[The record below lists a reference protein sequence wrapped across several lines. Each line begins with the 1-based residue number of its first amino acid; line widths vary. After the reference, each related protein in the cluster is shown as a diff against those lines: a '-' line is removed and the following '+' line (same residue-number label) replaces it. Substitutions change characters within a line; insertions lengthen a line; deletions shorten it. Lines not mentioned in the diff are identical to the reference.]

1 MSLKIY
7 SDAAKELVNERWV
20 HVALGFGL
28 AAVLPPSCFIILLL
42 LGSPIR
48 ARYFE
53 SDVAAYMTVLTAGL
67 LLSVIPTVLFGLPLY
82 LMRQRLGVFRLPL
95 ALALAAIGGAVT
107 TVIVAGGVRL
117 LDYGTGSL
125 FGIPSAIALWWF
137 ALRVKTPWP
146 TT

>member
-1 MSLKIY
+1 
-7 SDAAKELVNERWV
+7 
-20 HVALGFGL
+20 
-28 AAVLPPSCFIILLL
+28 
-42 LGSPIR
+42 
-48 ARYFE
+48 
-53 SDVAAYMTVLTAGL
+53 MTVLTAGL

>member
-7 SDAAKELVNERWV
+7 SDAAKELVNERWA

-48 ARYFE
+48 AKYFE
-53 SDVAAYMTVLTAGL
+53 SDVAGYMTVLTAGL
-67 LLSVIPTVLFGLPLY
+67 LISVIPTVLFGVPLY

-107 TVIVAGGVRL
+107 TVIGAGL
-117 LDYGTGSL
+117 LDYGTGAL